1 MVDLILAG
9 CGKTFID
16 ANGTLS
22 SVDFPY
28 LYPGDAGEGAG
39 MGRVTAAA
47 ELAAELAAI
56 PIMHPGKGAKIR
68 ISGEDPF
75 GPPNQREP
83 CADLIRGHPFITF
96 AKFLGFWT
104 HPLVRSFTQ
113 LISTVVRKIGHFSW

>member
-1 MVDLILAG
+1 MTGPIRFDLRLAG
-9 CGKTFID
+9 RVRHEVIGK
-16 ANGTLS
+16 AG
-22 SVDFPY
+22 
-28 LYPGDAGEGAG
+28 PGDAGEGAG

-104 HPLVRSFTQ
+104 PSPLVRNQ
-113 LISTVVRKIGHFSW
+113 G